1 MQYIVGYQHY
11 GIFCTDVVEASGIYQ
26 RAFGFTEK
34 SCVEIGKGEGYW
46 KIVILDC
53 GTVTLELLQHGDL
66 SQIRPSAVANQNHI
80 GLRVKDLDG
89 LLTELLCNFKK
100 EFKLEP
106 GGYVLDV
113 VDGVPVFPDK
123 ANGFTGAHTY
133 PDMKWQ
139 YLRGPNGERIE
150 LIEALC

>member
-11 GIFCTDVVEASGIYQ
+11 GIFCTDVAEVSEIYQ

-34 SCVEIGKGEGYW
+34 SVVEIGENEEYW
-46 KIVILDC
+46 KIAILDC

-66 SQIRPSAVANQNHI
+66 SQVRSSAAADQNHI
-80 GLRVKDLDG
+80 GLRVKNLDG
-89 LLTELLCNFKK
+89 LLTELLRNFEK

-113 VDGVPVFPDK
+113 VDGVPVFPEE

-150 LIEALC
+150 LIEVLN